1 MVSAARID
9 AVPVCCIFDK
19 GATSVNGPE
28 VLVVVEVL
36 EVRDQ
41 AAFDAYR
48 AEARQ
53 QSSAR
58 GGMTLA
64 RESATFEGDAFGDLM
79 VQRWPSEA
87 IFRSWQESDEYRPLL
102 ERRRKAAD
110 LRLAVLPLS

>member
-1 MVSAARID
+1 M
-9 AVPVCCIFDK
+9 
-19 GATSVNGPE
+19 
-28 VLVVVEVL
+28 LVVVEVL